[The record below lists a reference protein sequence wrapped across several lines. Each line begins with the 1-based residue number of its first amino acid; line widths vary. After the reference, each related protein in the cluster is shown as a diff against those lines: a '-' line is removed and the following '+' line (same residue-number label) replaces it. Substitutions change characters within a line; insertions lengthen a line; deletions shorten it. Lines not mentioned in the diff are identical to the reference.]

1 MDQPPVPLSH
11 ERLTEPTPVDPAA
24 SDALQWHYDPG
35 FSRLGTMVAALVF
48 CLCVGHVGYLVWTA
62 DRLDRV
68 ALPERALSHM
78 VSRTMD
84 VEEALGRAPEWERT
98 LYEWLSGGDVSE
110 REHAMV
116 WYQEL
121 SERTADPL
129 VHLQLAILQAE
140 SGGVPKVERRV
151 KQWHRREAPFPL
163 FARLLSAA
171 YLKAPVD
178 PDGVTELQAELAE
191 LLPAGWFYDRVGMR
205 LAQRGQDR
213 DFLHNLEQAAESRAA
228 QLFVWSRWLSLVELV
243 MLLTGSSILIRWWRG
258 RSRDQDWLRYGA
270 ASLPPRWPGG
280 LGARVLVRGGAI
292 GAVLMLGYMYASV
305 LYSGGDHPI
314 LRMLV
319 VPLTNLPLLVMA
331 QRHLLDPAGVG
342 FRDGFG
348 LRPLPGRWPKLLLA
362 VPALAAA
369 GLAGEW
375 LVGRLAQ
382 PLNLSSH
389 WTEWFDGDLVWAPTP
404 VLLLSLVEY
413 VVFAPIF
420 EELAFRGLLFG
431 VLRRRVGF
439 VPSALVSAGL
449 FAVAHGYGVLG
460 FVGVFWSGMVWAWG
474 YEKTGSLL
482 PGMIAHG
489 LNNLLVCLSVIAL
502 LRP

>member
-1 MDQPPVPLSH
+1 M
-11 ERLTEPTPVDPAA
+11 
-24 SDALQWHYDPG
+24 
-35 FSRLGTMVAALVF
+35 
-48 CLCVGHVGYLVWTA
+48 
-62 DRLDRV
+62 
-68 ALPERALSHM
+68 
-78 VSRTMD
+78 
-84 VEEALGRAPEWERT
+84 
-98 LYEWLSGGDVSE
+98 
-110 REHAMV
+110 
-116 WYQEL
+116 
-121 SERTADPL
+121 
-129 VHLQLAILQAE
+129 
-140 SGGVPKVERRV
+140 
-151 KQWHRREAPFPL
+151 
-163 FARLLSAA
+163 
-171 YLKAPVD
+171 
-178 PDGVTELQAELAE
+178 
-191 LLPAGWFYDRVGMR
+191 
-205 LAQRGQDR
+205 
-213 DFLHNLEQAAESRAA
+213 
-228 QLFVWSRWLSLVELV
+228 
-243 MLLTGSSILIRWWRG
+243 
-258 RSRDQDWLRYGA
+258 
-270 ASLPPRWPGG
+270 
-280 LGARVLVRGGAI
+280 LVRGGAI